1 MDSDPCAR
9 EYGYKATPNDIPNS
23 PTMREVGTTIWI
35 QREFVEGWDVVGVD
49 RLGGPLNQ
57 VVDEDERQHR
67 EGQVK
72 MD

>member
-1 MDSDPCAR
+1 
-9 EYGYKATPNDIPNS
+9 
-23 PTMREVGTTIWI
+23 MREVGTTIWI